1 MTEPAV
7 DQDAEHARRLAWIA
21 KVRGLHRNKRMI
33 GFAGII
39 AGAGMLMWWKMT
51 PGAPDW
57 AMLAGGGILA
67 LSWLVFV
74 YVIFDRWRF
83 VKNNPYKPG
92 EAA

>member
-1 MTEPAV
+1 MTEPAA
-7 DQDAEHARRLAWIA
+7 DQDPEHARRLAWVA
-21 KVRGLHRNKRMI
+21 NVRGLHRNKRMI

-39 AGAGMLMWWKMT
+39 AGAGMLTWWKMT

-57 AMLAGGGILA
+57 AMWTGGGILA

-83 VKNNPYKPG
+83 VKNHPYNP
-92 EAA
+92 A